1 MHDANVAYSTICD
14 NNDLQGVSGPTPRS
28 KLLADDWAVAI
39 PRADILSSRLG
50 PLLVLL
56 AATAWRD
63 RGPQW
68 AVGEEGAASTPPRG
82 WAALV
87 GCSRASWWRWQKVA
101 VKSDLVHEVIG
112 TDSKGCEHNLLKP
125 NVWLEPGEQFARLP
139 ISVMFD
145 GTISATARRVFAA
158 LACFRQ
164 PSGEVSAATST
175 IAKMT
180 GIHRR
185 HIQRSFRELEEHF
198 ALVRMPRNPRAS
210 GRWMMISTNAPAQD
224 VPNPP
229 RPCSKSA
236 APMFKIVRRPVSN
249 PPPSQELSQESVQES
264 LSSAR
269 EGAREADDD
278 DGLHNDPVRN
288 MRQFGMEDLS
298 GLTPDWWDKC
308 LQWVSRW
315 PPSEDQYY
323 VIRSARRER
332 ERLAARVS
340 A

>member
-1 MHDANVAYSTICD
+1 MYDANIAYSTTCH
-14 NNDLQGVSGPTPRS
+14 NDVPHPEPTPTPRS

-68 AVGEEGAASTPPRG
+68 AVGEEGAASTPPGG

-101 VKSDLVHEVIG
+101 VKSDLLHEVIG

-125 NVWLEPGEQFARLP
+125 NVWIEPGMQFARLP
-139 ISVMFD
+139 LSVMFND
-145 GTISATARRVFAA
+145 SISATARRVFAA

-224 VPNPP
+224 VSNPP

-236 APMFKIVRRPVSN
+236 APMFQIVRRPVSN

-269 EGAREADDD
+269 EADDD
-278 DGLHNDPVRN
+278 DGLHDDPVRN
-288 MRQFGMEDLS
+288 MRLFGRADLS
-298 GLTPDWWDKC
+298 GLTPETWGLYLELISHRRPSDDKH
-308 LQWVSRW
+308 
-315 PPSEDQYY
+315 YI
-323 VIRSARRER
+323 IRSARRER
-332 ERLAARVS
+332 ERLAARV
-340 A
+340 AA